1 MAKLNDGKKHFKV
14 EPLDI
19 DAFITANDIE
29 SITNPVFF
37 DKYSVPTS
45 DGLLS
50 NQIFGITKDERA
62 NTFGSIPLGKGEV
75 FLHPLFYRIWGKMD
89 SRIKNIVHGTKTYKI
104 NKDGDF
110 EEDINGECGIKF
122 IQKNFNKIKFKRTQ
136 SSKRDAIIEFLTK
149 FKNRMFISDMVVIPA
164 YYRDVTTTGKYVGVG
179 DINQIYS
186 KIIMA
191 SKSLSESFDY
201 GMNLSD
207 SIRGKIQELLA
218 DLYDYFTKGKFQ
230 GEPVTGIA
238 GKFGILRK
246 ANLSK
251 TTDYSARIV
260 ISTPNMKVET
270 MDDMMVDLDYTAVPM
285 ASLTANYFPYLMF
298 HMRRILENIFSG
310 NEIFP
315 VISYKKM
322 GDTSGAKVSLMDLSD
337 YMSQFTDEVL
347 KEQLDRFSHGIANRF
362 SPITF
367 RDKSG
372 KVMNLEFVGYEC
384 TVDEYTHRENKDDF
398 SDLKTLTRALTWCD
412 LIFIAA
418 NEVVKDKCVL
428 ITRYPLDTYF
438 NQFATKVVVSSTIK
452 TVSMIVNRQHYKYYP
467 YIEAKDLGKDTTN
480 KFVDTLTPCN
490 LYLKEIDGDF
500 DGDQVSCKSL
510 YSMEAND
517 ELLKNLNSKA
527 HYIALNGKCMLE
539 TDIEGAQSIYN
550 LTLVLNDD
558 KSKLVDPMF

>member
-1 MAKLNDGKKHFKV
+1 MAKNDGKKHFKI

-29 SITNPVFF
+29 TITNPVFF

-62 NTFGSIPLGKGEV
+62 GIFGAINLGKDEV
-75 FLHPLFYRIWGKMD
+75 FLHPLYYRIWGKMD
-89 SRIKNIVHGTKTYKI
+89 SRIKSIVHGTKLYKI

-122 IQKNFNKIKFKRTQ
+122 LKKNFDKLKFRRT
-136 SSKRDAIIEFLTK
+136 SSAKRDAIIEFLTK
-149 FKNRMFISDMVVIPA
+149 FKKRAFITDMVVIPA

-186 KIIMA
+186 KIIVA
-191 SKSLSESFDY
+191 SKSLTDSFDY

-207 SIRGKIQELLA
+207 SIRGKIQELLSE
-218 DLYDYFTKGKFQ
+218 LYDYFTKGKFN

-260 ISTPNMKVET
+260 ISTQNLKIED
-270 MDDMMVDLDYTAVPM
+270 MDDMMVDLDHTAVPM

-298 HMRRILENIFSG
+298 HMRRMLENIFSG
-310 NEIFP
+310 NENFP
-315 VISYKKM
+315 VIK
-322 GDTSGAKVSLMDLSD
+322 AKDNQRVRLTDLSD
-337 YMSQFTDEVL
+337 YMTQFSDEVL
-347 KEQLDRFSHGIANRF
+347 KSELDRFSHGIANRF
-362 SPITF
+362 APITIK
-367 RDKSG
+367 DKDG
-372 KVMNLEFVGYEC
+372 NTINLQFVGYNC
-384 TVDEYTHRENKDDF
+384 TADEYVNRENKEDY
-398 SDLKTLTRALTWCD
+398 SDLEMLTRPLTWCD
-412 LIFIAA
+412 IIFITA

-428 ITRYPLDTYF
+428 ITRYPMDTYF
-438 NQFATKVVVSSTIK
+438 NQFATKVVVGSTIK
-452 TVSMIVNRQHYKYYP
+452 TVPMIVNKTFYKYYP
-467 YIEAKDLGKDTTN
+467 YIGKDDLGIDTTN
-480 KFVDTLTPCN
+480 KFVDTLIPSN

-500 DGDQVSCKSL
+500 DGDQVSCKSI

-550 LTLVLNDD
+550 LTLVLSDD
-558 KSKLVDPMF
+558 KDKLTDPVF